1 MKTSDLRSLVAT
13 AIRAAEDKK
22 AENISILQLE
32 KGAFTDYLVLA
43 SGTNSR
49 QVQAIVDEVELKL
62 KYDGVYPNSV
72 EGYKLAEWVLLD
84 YVDFVIQV
92 FSEDRRAHYDLDRLW
107 RHAKKLALDDL
118 IGKVSRARTTPAPA
132 PARTS
137 GGVKR
142 KIAKPKRS
150 RAIAGSIRA
159 AASGGK
165 RTASR
170 KSAKPAPKKASRPK
184 KKK

>member
-1 MKTSDLRSLVAT
+1 MKTSDLRSQVAT

-43 SGTNSR
+43 SGTNPR

-62 KYDGVYPNSV
+62 KHDGVYPNSV

-84 YVDFVIQV
+84 YVDFVVQV

-107 RHAKKLALDDL
+107 RHAKKLSLGDL
-118 IGKVSRARTTPAPA
+118 AGKVSRARTTPAPSRA
-132 PARTS
+132 L
-137 GGVKR
+137 GGMKR
-142 KIAKPKRS
+142 KVAKPKRS

-170 KSAKPAPKKASRPK
+170 KSAKPVAKKSSRQK

>member
-43 SGTNSR
+43 SGTNPR

-62 KYDGVYPNSV
+62 KHDGVYPNSV

-84 YVDFVIQV
+84 YVDFVVQV

-118 IGKVSRARTTPAPA
+118 VGKVSRARTTPPV
-132 PARTS
+132 PSRTV
-137 GGVKR
+137 GGIKR
-142 KIAKPKRS
+142 KVAKPKRS

>member
-1 MKTSDLRSLVAT
+1 MKTSDLRSQVAT

-32 KGAFTDYLVLA
+32 KGAFTDYLVLV
-43 SGTNSR
+43 SGTNPR

-62 KYDGVYPNSV
+62 KHDGFYPNSI

-84 YVDFVIQV
+84 YVDFVVQV

-107 RHAKKLALDDL
+107 RHAKKLSLDDL
-118 IGKVSRARTTPAPA
+118 IGKISRARTTPLPA
-132 PARTS
+132 ASRTI
-137 GGVKR
+137 GGIKR

-150 RAIAGSIRA
+150 RAIASSIRA

-170 KSAKPAPKKASRPK
+170 KSAKPATKKASRPRK
-184 KKK
+184 KK